1 MNKQQEINLTQYKY
15 ISSLLAQ
22 LLEVDIYTEEII
34 TGYIENFGVDKF
46 FNNIEMMDLPS
57 EVIDKLEN
65 LQLILEALE
74 DEKEINNLW
83 ENGGV
88 R

>member
-1 MNKQQEINLTQYKY
+1 MNKQQSINLAEYKY

-46 FNNIEMMDLPS
+46 FNNIEIMDLPS

>member
-1 MNKQQEINLTQYKY
+1 MNKQQSINLAEYKY

-46 FNNIEMMDLPS
+46 FNNIEIMDLPS

-74 DEKEINNLW
+74 KEKEINNLW
-83 ENGGV
+83 GNGGV

>member
-1 MNKQQEINLTQYKY
+1 MKKQQKINLMEYKY

-34 TGYIENFGVDKF
+34 TGYIEIFGVDKF
-46 FNNIEMMDLPS
+46 FNNIEMMDLPY
-57 EVIDKLEN
+57 ELIEKLEN

-74 DEKEINNLW
+74 EEKEINNLW
-83 ENGGV
+83 GNGGV

>member
-1 MNKQQEINLTQYKY
+1 MNKQQSINLAEYKY

-57 EVIDKLEN
+57 EVIDKLES

-74 DEKEINNLW
+74 EEKEINNLW
-83 ENGGV
+83 GNGGV

>member
-1 MNKQQEINLTQYKY
+1 
-15 ISSLLAQ
+15 
-22 LLEVDIYTEEII
+22 
-34 TGYIENFGVDKF
+34 
-46 FNNIEMMDLPS
+46 MMDLPS

-74 DEKEINNLW
+74 EEKEINNLW

>member
-1 MNKQQEINLTQYKY
+1 MNKQQEINLMQYKY

-34 TGYIENFGVDKF
+34 TGYIETFGVDKF
-46 FNNIEMMDLPS
+46 FNNIELMDLPF

-74 DEKEINNLW
+74 EEKEINNLW
-83 ENGGV
+83 GNGGV